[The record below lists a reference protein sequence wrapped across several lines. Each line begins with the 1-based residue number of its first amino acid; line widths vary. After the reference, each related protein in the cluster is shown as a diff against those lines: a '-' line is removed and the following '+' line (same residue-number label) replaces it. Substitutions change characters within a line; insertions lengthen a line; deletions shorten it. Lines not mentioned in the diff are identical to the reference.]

1 MNITYEFVH
10 TSNTGIPMLLIKVDT
25 SSMGATEIRDALEY
39 VRETN
44 ALYQLYSAQ
53 GDAVVI
59 PTGLPTNVSVALQ
72 VLKETTEREARAE
85 AKRAADEA
93 KMQQKEDTKI
103 HTARDVSAQDTDRK
117 VFTLE
122 LDVAPNELDI
132 LLERIK
138 QEFATRGR

>member
-44 ALYQLYSAQ
+44 ALYQLYSTQ

-85 AKRAADEA
+85 AKRAADEV
-93 KMQQKEDTKI
+93 KMQQKVGAKI
-103 HTARDVSAQDTDRK
+103 DSATDKPSPSALNRTYMK
-117 VFTLE
+117 ILGIDEAE
-122 LDVAPNELDI
+122 LADI
-132 LLERIK
+132 LSRIER
-138 QEFATRGR
+138 EFATRGR